1 MYQSSIKVSEVKEEA
16 VQPSTTKNDYPSAD
30 DRTVDYRTTRRRAT
44 NEYRVTGPGKRTLK
58 HYDPGNEGRYAYN
71 PRNTYKRVNS
81 EI

>member
-1 MYQSSIKVSEVKEEA
+1 M
-16 VQPSTTKNDYPSAD
+16 SAP
-30 DRTVDYRTTRRRAT
+30 RKLGHRCEGCRLMAR
-44 NEYRVTGPGKRTLK
+44 LK

>member
-1 MYQSSIKVSEVKEEA
+1 MRFFGLRMLTSE
-16 VQPSTTKNDYPSAD
+16 
-30 DRTVDYRTTRRRAT
+30 RACA
-44 NEYRVTGPGKRTLK
+44 GPLK

>member
-1 MYQSSIKVSEVKEEA
+1 MLVHYIYLRIIIFHLVPLALALVIHGIEYTFDLSIKL
-16 VQPSTTKNDYPSAD
+16 
-30 DRTVDYRTTRRRAT
+30 
-44 NEYRVTGPGKRTLK
+44 TLK